1 MVSCELGRREA
12 PRGLGRSVDCGQR
25 RGPVRP
31 DPPAARRVARSP
43 ERGPSHER
51 AGLDS
56 RHSTP
61 ALVSAKALAQAL
73 SATDDPP
80 QLVLLNSCDS
90 AAQIDQLVANVTPFA
105 IGMADEI
112 NDGDAITYATQFYAA
127 LANGQSVLAAHDGE
141 GNVGGIGPAQP
152 RSAHAGLWRGF

>member
-1 MVSCELGRREA
+1 M
-12 PRGLGRSVDCGQR
+12 
-25 RGPVRP
+25 
-31 DPPAARRVARSP
+31 
-43 ERGPSHER
+43 
-51 AGLDS
+51 
-56 RHSTP
+56 
-61 ALVSAKALAQAL
+61 SAKAFAQAL

-127 LANGQSVLAAHDGE
+127 LANGQSVLAAHDAGKAMLAVSGLLSQDLPTLACGE
-141 GNVGGIGPAQP
+141 GFDP
-152 RSAHAGLWRGF
+152 RTAVLVTPPS